1 MRHNVGLEDLQR
13 RSAVDHRVL
22 LHQVAQTLLVAADGD
37 HHVIGPT
44 TIKSYLARGE
54 LRLGGALAEPA
65 DEALLVFKGEDGSAA
80 EAFARADPYV
90 REGLVRRWTVRR
102 WTVVIGADF
111 AD

>member
-1 MRHNVGLEDLQR
+1 MYFVLRYELVDDYLER
-13 RSAVDHRVL
+13 RTPLRPEHLELACAAV
-22 LHQVAQTLLVAADGD
+22 
-37 HHVIGPT
+37 
-44 TIKSYLARGE
+44 ARGE

-102 WTVVIGADF
+102 WTVVIGVDF